1 MHGHGGERKD
11 RVAPTLR
18 KTEEKMRN
26 DIAVIR
32 KNERIAEGFYEMTLQ
47 PGNAQEALE
56 QIRPG
61 QFINVKLE
69 GQYLRRPI
77 SICDWDAPAGTI
89 TIIYKVIG
97 EGTRQMSRME
107 PEEKLNILWPLGNG
121 YALPETHACGAPLL
135 IGDTAGAPL
144 LIGGGAGAPPLVG
157 LCRKLMEKAAAGRAG
172 KAGAEAD
179 HPVVILGFR
188 TKSEIICR
196 ERFEELGAEVIVAT
210 EDGSEG
216 IRGFVTDAICE
227 RFCLSRP
234 LEISAFY
241 TCGPEPMLRAVDEML
256 PEGIPGQVSFEERMG
271 CGFGACMGCSHK
283 TKHGSKRIC
292 KEGPVLER
300 SEIVWE

>member
-1 MHGHGGERKD
+1 
-11 RVAPTLR
+11 
-18 KTEEKMRN
+18 MRN

-32 KNERIAEGFYEMTLQ
+32 KNERIAEGFYEMVLEMVLEIGLQ
-47 PGNAQEALE
+47 PGNTQAALE

-69 GQYLRRPI
+69 GKYLRRPI
-77 SICDWDAPAGTI
+77 SICDWDASAGTI

-107 PEEKLNILWPLGNG
+107 PKKKLDVLWPLGNG
-121 YALPETHACGAPLL
+121 YTLPEAPASGAPVL
-135 IGDTAGAPL
+135 IGDTAGVPV
-144 LIGGGAGAPPLVG
+144 LIGGGAGAPPLAG
-157 LCRKLMEKAAAGRAG
+157 LCRKLMEKAAAGRTG
-172 KAGAEAD
+172 KAEAEED

-196 ERFEELGAEVIVAT
+196 DRFEELGAEVIVAT

-216 IRGFVTDAICE
+216 IRGFVTDAIRE
-227 RFCLSRP
+227 RFCLRRP
-234 LEISAFY
+234 MEISAFY

-256 PEGIPGQVSFEERMG
+256 PKSIPGQVSFEERMG